1 MTINTSRP
9 TPRPRLALLAA
20 GIALV
25 LPALVRAEAGTPAA
39 PQGVALTV
47 NSLADNITAGDGL
60 VTLREAIIAAN
71 TDGTT
76 DLGQTASGAD
86 LLDLS
91 LLSGTIA
98 LANPLPPILSDITVF
113 GPGAD
118 LLAISG
124 DSGTGQ
130 RSRHFFID
138 GGDLTVVG
146 VELSNGFARGG
157 DGGTCEQ
164 RTGCGGGGGGMGGT
178 VFLDSGSLALL
189 SVRIRDSEAG
199 GGAGGARSLPA
210 GFFGGGGGG
219 GIYLAGSG
227 PGAPSGGAGADG
239 VPLNGLGGTPGGGGL
254 PGGSGGSGAGGGGG
268 TSSQIENAPGG
279 AGGFGGGGGGAGYGF
294 GSGGSTPTGGE
305 GGFGGGGGG
314 RGCRTAATDGPGAS
328 GGAFGG
334 TGGASSGGCNF
345 GGGGGGGAGL
355 GGAIFARAGSIDL
368 QDVLFS
374 NNQALRGPGGGHFN
388 SPGTP
393 GQGKGGAL
401 FILPGA
407 TLTASAVSFAGNGAA
422 DGSGTGFV
430 PGQAVDTNDVYG
442 VIADIDRVFAYG
454 FE

>member
-1 MTINTSRP
+1 MTMPMTLS
-9 TPRPRLALLAA
+9 RLALLAGA
-20 GIALV
+20 VALS
-25 LPALVRAEAGTPAA
+25 LPAPALAGAA
-39 PQGVALTV
+39 PGALAAPRGVALTV
-47 NSLADNITAGDGL
+47 NSLADNISFGDGL

-91 LLSGTIA
+91 ALSGTIA
-98 LANPLPPILSDITVF
+98 LATDLPPILSDITVF

-146 VELSNGFARGG
+146 VELRDGFARGG

-164 RTGCGGGGGGMGGT
+164 RTGCGGGGAGIGGT
-178 VFLDSGSLALL
+178 VFLDSGGLSLL
-189 SVRIRDSEAG
+189 SVRVRDSEAG
-199 GGAGGARSLPA
+199 GGSGGARSLPA
-210 GFFGGGGGG
+210 GSFGGGGGG

-227 PGAPSGGAGADG
+227 PGAPQGGAGADG
-239 VPLNGLGGTPGGGGL
+239 LPLNGLGGTPGGGGL
-254 PGGSGGSGAGGGGG
+254 PGGSGGTGGGGGGG

-294 GSGGSTPTGGE
+294 GSGGMTPPGGQ

-314 RGCRTAATDGPGAS
+314 RGCRTSATDGPGAS

-334 TGGASSGGCNF
+334 AGGASSGACNF
-345 GGGGGGGAGL
+345 GGGGGGGAGM
-355 GGAIFARAGSIDL
+355 GGAIFARGGSVDL

-374 NNQALRGPGGGHFN
+374 NNRAQRGPGGGHFN
-388 SPGTP
+388 NPGQP

-401 FILPGA
+401 FILPAA
-407 TLTASAVSFAGNGAA
+407 TVTASAVTFAGNSAD
-422 DGSGTGFV
+422 DGSGIGYV
-430 PGQAVDTNDVYG
+430 PGQAADTNDVYG